1 MQLIEESIEI
11 LDELGEHN
19 LKASSLIN
27 LGYIY
32 TQCGQWEQAE
42 NTFKISLELVESL
55 ENPRL
60 IAYNQL
66 NLGLTYHRQGK
77 HQQAREI
84 LEKTLI
90 DCRRVHDNFA
100 CAAGQIYLGL
110 TLERLE
116 EWDLAAQSFTDA
128 WDEFNQLGAAGY
140 AMEALA
146 GRARC
151 ALETGQYEQAMKFAL
166 ELCDYLQNNGSQGM
180 EFPILAYVTCAW
192 VFERTG
198 DEERRQ
204 KSIEKGMQQLMEMAG
219 KISDA
224 RWRKVYLEQVPEH
237 QIIEALQRQISY

>member
-1 MQLIEESIEI
+1 
-11 LDELGEHN
+11 
-19 LKASSLIN
+19 
-27 LGYIY
+27 
-32 TQCGQWEQAE
+32 
-42 NTFKISLELVESL
+42 VESL

-84 LEKTLI
+84 LEKTLT
-90 DCRRVHDNFA
+90 DCQRVHDNFA

-128 WDEFNQLGAAGY
+128 WDEFNQLRAAGF

-151 ALETGQYEQAMKFAL
+151 ALEAGQHELAMQFAL
-166 ELCDYLQNNGSQGM
+166 ELCDYLQKNGSQGM
-180 EFPILAYVTCAW
+180 EFPILAYVTCAS
-192 VFERTG
+192 VFEKTG

-204 KSIEKGMQQLMEMAG
+204 KSIEKGMQQLMEMAE